1 MEDFICRENSSSIS
15 CSFSSTLANVDR
27 AVDTIKNFLRSREI
41 PFSQFELM
49 FVLREALNNAV
60 IHGNEKDSSLQVDC
74 SLRLDQDALTITVT
88 DQGKGF
94 DWRRQMIK
102 NPVSTSTPSG
112 RGLNSME
119 RYGFAMRFNDA
130 GNTLYLT
137 KKII

>member
-1 MEDFICRENSSSIS
+1 MEDFICRENGSSIS

-27 AVDTIKNFLRSREI
+27 AVDASRNFLHSRHI
-41 PFSQFELM
+41 PFNPFELI

-60 IHGNEKDSSLQVDC
+60 IHGNEKDSSLKVVC
-74 SLRLDQDALTITVT
+74 SLYFDQDTLTITVT

-94 DWRRQMIK
+94 DWQRQMLK
-102 NPVSTSTPSG
+102 APVSSHTTSG

-119 RYGFAMRFNDA
+119 GFGFTMRFNEA